1 MRKYKMTTFTYLNS
15 EIIDVNENDQ
25 KELANTSVLVNLTF
39 KDKTYTVSLQPKT
52 NYNFKLVSDL
62 GLYEYD
68 SLYSELK
75 EVMTREEREEFEDF
89 INDLIDEKIQAIYDE
104 YLEENNFDI

>member
-1 MRKYKMTTFTYLNS
+1 MTTFTYLNS

-25 KELANTSVLVNLTF
+25 KDLANTSVLVNLTF
-39 KDKTYTVSLQPKT
+39 KDKTYTVPLQPKT
-52 NYNFKLVSDL
+52 NYNYKLVSDL
-62 GLYEYD
+62 GLYKYD

-75 EVMTREEREEFEDF
+75 EVMTREESEEFEDF